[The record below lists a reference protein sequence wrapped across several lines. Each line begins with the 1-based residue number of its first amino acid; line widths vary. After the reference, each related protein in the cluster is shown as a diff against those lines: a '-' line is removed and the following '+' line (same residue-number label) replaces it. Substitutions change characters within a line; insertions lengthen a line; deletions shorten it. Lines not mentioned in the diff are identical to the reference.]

1 MSVKATFV
9 LDDATAET
17 IRRMAERT
25 RKPQSLVVREAVAHY
40 AAREEKSTPEERER
54 WLSTFDELVARVT
67 PRDPLDVKK
76 EQASI
81 RSARKAGW
89 TRRADR

>member
-1 MSVKATFV
+1 MSVKSTFV
-9 LDDATAET
+9 LDDITADT
-17 IRRMAERT
+17 IRRLAERT
-25 RKPQSLVVREAVAHY
+25 RKPQSLVVREAVAHF

-54 WLSTFDELVARVT
+54 WLSTFDELVARVA
-67 PRDPLDVKK
+67 PRDPVDVKK

-89 TRRADR
+89 TRRSDR